1 MEKRDYYEVLGV
13 PKDADEQTIKKAY
26 RQKAIQYHPDKNPGD
41 KEAEEK
47 FKEAAEAYEVLSHPE
62 KRQQYDRF
70 GHAGM
75 SGAAGGGF
83 QGFDMGDIFSHFG
96 DLFEE
101 FGIGGMG
108 GFGRGGRGRGGRQAV
123 MKGSNLR
130 VKVKLSLEEISKG
143 VEKNIKVQKYV
154 ACLDC
159 GSTGAKSPNA
169 VKTCPTCHGNGYTVR
184 MQQSLFGAM
193 QMQSECAHCHGTGKV
208 ITDKCP
214 RCGGNGIVRGEE
226 VINLKI
232 PAGVSNGMQLS
243 MNGKGNAAP
252 NNGIPGDLFVLIEEE
267 KHPLFEREGD
277 NLYLDYYISFPQAV
291 LGATVDVPTI
301 DGKARI
307 RIAPG
312 TQSGTLLRL
321 NGKGLP
327 GLRSYQRGD
336 LIVNVNVWI
345 PKNLGK
351 EQKQQVEQWLSAPEF
366 QPKNEKHTSFFERV
380 RQFFNN

>member
-13 PKDADEQTIKKAY
+13 PKDADAQTIKKAY

-47 FKEAAEAYEVLSHPE
+47 FKEAAEAYEVLSNPDKRE
-62 KRQQYDRF
+62 KYDRF
-70 GHAGM
+70 GHAGVG
-75 SGAAGGGF
+75 GAAGGGF

-108 GFGRGGRGRGGRQAV
+108 GFSSRGRRGQAV
-123 MKGSNLR
+123 QKGSNLR
-130 VKVKLSLEEISKG
+130 VKVKLTLEEIAKG

-154 ACLDC
+154 ACPQC
-159 GSTGAKSPNA
+159 GSTGAKSPDA
-169 VKTCPTCHGNGYTVR
+169 VKTCPACHGSGYTVR
-184 MQQSLFGAM
+184 MQQSLFGSM
-193 QMQSECAHCHGTGKV
+193 QMQSECMTCHGSGKV
-208 ITDKCP
+208 ISDKCP
-214 RCGGNGIVRGEE
+214 NCSGNGVVRGDE

-232 PAGVSNGMQLS
+232 PAGVSDGMQLS
-243 MNGKGNAAP
+243 MSGKGNAAP
-252 NNGIPGDLFVLIEEE
+252 NRGIPGDLYVQIEEI
-267 KHPLFEREGD
+267 KHPLFERDGN
-277 NLYLDYYISFPQAV
+277 NLYLEYDVSFPQAV
-291 LGATVDVPTI
+291 LGAMVDIPTI

-307 RIAPG
+307 KIAPG

-345 PKNLGK
+345 PKNLTK
-351 EQKQQVEQWLSAPEF
+351 EQKQQVEQWVSAPEF
-366 QPKNEKHTSFFERV
+366 APKNEKRSSFFERV
-380 RQFFNN
+380 RQFFN

>member
-13 PKDADEQTIKKAY
+13 ARDADEQTIKKAY

-62 KRQQYDRF
+62 KRQRYDRF

-75 SGAAGGGF
+75 SGAAGGGGF

-108 GFGRGGRGRGGRQAV
+108 GFGGSRSGGRRAV
-123 MKGSNLR
+123 QKGSNLR
-130 VKVKLSLEEISKG
+130 VKVKLTLEEIAKG

-154 ACLDC
+154 QCPKC
-159 GSTGAKSPNA
+159 GSTGAKSPDA
-169 VKTCPTCHGNGYTVR
+169 VKTCPTCHGSGYTVR
-184 MQQSLFGAM
+184 VQQSIFGAM
-193 QMQSECAHCHGTGKV
+193 QMQSECPHCHGSGKV
-208 ITDKCP
+208 ISDKCP
-214 RCGGNGIVRGEE
+214 HCAGNGVVKGEE
-226 VINLKI
+226 IINIRI
-232 PAGVSNGMQLS
+232 PAGVSDGMQLS
-243 MNGKGNAAP
+243 MSGKGNAAP
-252 NNGIPGDLFVLIEEE
+252 NSGVPGDLYVLVEEV
-267 KHPLFEREGD
+267 KHPLFERDGV

-291 LGATVDVPTI
+291 LGATVDIPTI
-301 DGKARI
+301 DQKARI
-307 RIAPG
+307 KIAPG
-312 TQSGTLLRL
+312 TQPGTMLRL

-327 GLRSYQRGD
+327 GLRSYEKGD

-345 PKNLGK
+345 PKNLNK
-351 EQKQQVEQWLSAPEF
+351 EQKQILEQWNGAEEF
-366 QPKNEKHTSFFERV
+366 EPKNEKRTTFFERV
-380 RQFFNN
+380 KQFF

>member
-13 PKDADEQTIKKAY
+13 PKDADAQTIKKAY

-47 FKEAAEAYEVLSHPE
+47 FKEAAEAYEVLSNPDKRE
-62 KRQQYDRF
+62 KYDRF
-70 GHAGM
+70 GHAGVG
-75 SGAAGGGF
+75 GAAGGGF

-108 GFGRGGRGRGGRQAV
+108 GFSSRGRRGQAV
-123 MKGSNLR
+123 QKGSNLR
-130 VKVKLSLEEISKG
+130 VKVKLTLEEIAKG

-154 ACLDC
+154 ACPQC
-159 GSTGAKSPNA
+159 GSTGAKSPDA
-169 VKTCPTCHGNGYTVR
+169 VKTCPACHGSGYTVR
-184 MQQSLFGAM
+184 MQQSLFGSM
-193 QMQSECAHCHGTGKV
+193 QMQSECMTCHGSGKV
-208 ITDKCP
+208 ISDKCP
-214 RCGGNGIVRGEE
+214 NCSGNGVVRGDE

-232 PAGVSNGMQLS
+232 PAGVSDGMQLS
-243 MNGKGNAAP
+243 MSGKGNAAP
-252 NNGIPGDLFVLIEEE
+252 NRGIPGDLYVQIEEI
-267 KHPLFEREGD
+267 KHPLFERDGN
-277 NLYLDYYISFPQAV
+277 NLYLEYDVSFPQAV
-291 LGATVDVPTI
+291 LGAMVDIPTI

-307 RIAPG
+307 KIAPG

-345 PKNLGK
+345 PKNLTK
-351 EQKQQVEQWLSAPEF
+351 EQKQQVEQWVSAPEF
-366 QPKNEKHTSFFERV
+366 APKNEKRSSFFERV
-380 RQFFNN
+380 RQFFNEV

>member
-13 PKDADEQTIKKAY
+13 PKDADAQTIKKAY

-47 FKEAAEAYEVLSHPE
+47 FKEAAEAYEVLSNPDKRE
-62 KRQQYDRF
+62 KYDRF
-70 GHAGM
+70 GHAGVG
-75 SGAAGGGF
+75 GAAGGGF

-108 GFGRGGRGRGGRQAV
+108 GFSSRGRRGQAV
-123 MKGSNLR
+123 QKGSNLR
-130 VKVKLSLEEISKG
+130 VKVKLTLEEIAKG

-154 ACLDC
+154 ACPQC
-159 GSTGAKSPNA
+159 GSTGAKSPDA
-169 VKTCPTCHGNGYTVR
+169 VKTCPACHGSGYTVR
-184 MQQSLFGAM
+184 MQQSLFGSM
-193 QMQSECAHCHGTGKV
+193 QMQSECMTCHGSGKV
-208 ITDKCP
+208 ISDKCP
-214 RCGGNGIVRGEE
+214 NCSGNGVVRGDE

-232 PAGVSNGMQLS
+232 PAGVSDGMQLS
-243 MNGKGNAAP
+243 MSGKGNAAP
-252 NNGIPGDLFVLIEEE
+252 NRGIPGDLYVQIEEI
-267 KHPLFEREGD
+267 KHPLFERDGN
-277 NLYLDYYISFPQAV
+277 NLYLEYDVSFPQAV
-291 LGATVDVPTI
+291 LGAMVDIPTI

-307 RIAPG
+307 KIAPG

-345 PKNLGK
+345 PKNLTK
-351 EQKQQVEQWLSAPEF
+351 EQK
-366 QPKNEKHTSFFERV
+366 
-380 RQFFNN
+380 

>member
-13 PKDADEQTIKKAY
+13 PKDADAQTIKKAY

-47 FKEAAEAYEVLSHPE
+47 FKEAAEAYEVLSHPD
-62 KRQQYDRF
+62 KREQYDRF
-70 GHAGM
+70 GHAGV

-108 GFGRGGRGRGGRQAV
+108 SFSSRGRSRGGRVVR
-123 MKGSNLR
+123 KGSNLR
-130 VKVKLSLEEISKG
+130 VKVKLTLEEIAKG

-154 ACLDC
+154 PCQHC
-159 GSTGAKSPNA
+159 GSTGAKSPDA
-169 VKTCPTCHGNGYTVR
+169 VKSCPTCHGSGYTVR
-184 MQQSLFGAM
+184 VQQSLFGAM
-193 QMQSECAHCHGTGKV
+193 QMQSECPQCHGSGKV
-208 ITDKCP
+208 ITEKCP
-214 RCGGNGIVRGEE
+214 HCAGNGVVRGEE
-226 VINLKI
+226 VITLKI
-232 PAGVSNGMQLS
+232 PAGVSDGMQLS

-252 NNGIPGDLFVLIEEE
+252 DNGIAGDLYVLIEEE
-267 KHPLFEREGD
+267 KHPLFERDGN
-277 NLYLDYYISFPQAV
+277 NLYLEYDISFPQAV
-291 LGATVDVPTI
+291 LGATVEIPTI

-307 RIAPG
+307 KIAPG

-327 GLRSYQRGD
+327 GMQSYQRGD
-336 LIVNVNVWI
+336 LIVNVNVWV
-345 PKNLGK
+345 PKNLSK
-351 EQKQQVEQWLSAPEF
+351 EYRSQIEQWMDNPEF
-366 QPKNEKHTSFFERV
+366 APKRERRTSFFERV
-380 RQFFNN
+380 RQFFN

>member
-1 MEKRDYYEVLGV
+1 MDKRDYYEVLGV
-13 PKDADEQTIKKAY
+13 PKDADAQTIKKAY

-47 FKEAAEAYEVLSHPE
+47 FKEAAEAYEVLSNPDKRE
-62 KRQQYDRF
+62 KYDRF
-70 GHAGM
+70 GHAGVG
-75 SGAAGGGF
+75 GAAGGGF

-108 GFGRGGRGRGGRQAV
+108 GFSSRGRRGQAV
-123 MKGSNLR
+123 QRGSNLR
-130 VKVKLSLEEISKG
+130 VKVKLTLEEIAKG

-154 ACLDC
+154 ACPQC
-159 GSTGAKSPNA
+159 GSTGAKSPDA
-169 VKTCPTCHGNGYTVR
+169 VKTCPACHGSGYTVR
-184 MQQSLFGAM
+184 MQQSLFGSM
-193 QMQSECAHCHGTGKV
+193 QMQSECMTCHGSGKV
-208 ITDKCP
+208 ISDKCP
-214 RCGGNGIVRGEE
+214 NCSGNGVVRGDE

-232 PAGVSNGMQLS
+232 PAGVSDGMQLS
-243 MNGKGNAAP
+243 MSGKGNAAP
-252 NNGIPGDLFVLIEEE
+252 NRGIPGDLYVQIEEI
-267 KHPLFEREGD
+267 KHPLFERDGN
-277 NLYLDYYISFPQAV
+277 NLYLEYDVSFPQAV
-291 LGATVDVPTI
+291 LGAMVDIPTI

-307 RIAPG
+307 KIAPG

-345 PKNLGK
+345 PKNLTK
-351 EQKQQVEQWLSAPEF
+351 EQKQQVEQWVSAPEF
-366 QPKNEKHTSFFERV
+366 APKNEKRSSFFERV
-380 RQFFNN
+380 RQFFN

>member
-13 PKDADEQTIKKAY
+13 PKDADAQTIKKAY

-47 FKEAAEAYEVLSHPE
+47 FKEAAEAYEVLSNPDKRE
-62 KRQQYDRF
+62 KYDRF
-70 GHAGM
+70 GHAGVG
-75 SGAAGGGF
+75 GAAGGGF

-108 GFGRGGRGRGGRQAV
+108 GFSSRGRRGQAV
-123 MKGSNLR
+123 QKGSNLR
-130 VKVKLSLEEISKG
+130 VKVKLTLEEIAKG

-154 ACLDC
+154 ACPQC
-159 GSTGAKSPNA
+159 GSTGAKSPDA
-169 VKTCPTCHGNGYTVR
+169 VKTCPACHGSGYTVR
-184 MQQSLFGAM
+184 MQQSLFGSM
-193 QMQSECAHCHGTGKV
+193 QMQSECMTCHGSGKV
-208 ITDKCP
+208 ISDKCP
-214 RCGGNGIVRGEE
+214 NCSGNGVVRGDE

-232 PAGVSNGMQLS
+232 PAGVSDGMQLS
-243 MNGKGNAAP
+243 MSGKGNVAH
-252 NNGIPGDLFVLIEEE
+252 NRGIPGDLYVQIEEI
-267 KHPLFEREGD
+267 KHPLFERDGN
-277 NLYLDYYISFPQAV
+277 NLYLEYDVSFPQAV
-291 LGATVDVPTI
+291 LGAMVDIPTI

-307 RIAPG
+307 KIAPG

-345 PKNLGK
+345 PKNLTK
-351 EQKQQVEQWLSAPEF
+351 EQKQQVEQWVSAPEF
-366 QPKNEKHTSFFERV
+366 APKNEKRSSFFERV
-380 RQFFNN
+380 RQFFN

>member
-13 PKDADEQTIKKAY
+13 PKDADAQTIKKAY

-47 FKEAAEAYEVLSHPE
+47 FKEAAEAYEVLSNPDKRE
-62 KRQQYDRF
+62 KYDRF
-70 GHAGM
+70 GHAGVG
-75 SGAAGGGF
+75 GAAGGGF

-108 GFGRGGRGRGGRQAV
+108 GFSSRGRRGHAV
-123 MKGSNLR
+123 QKGSNLR
-130 VKVKLSLEEISKG
+130 VKVKLTLEEIAKG

-154 ACLDC
+154 ACPQC
-159 GSTGAKSPNA
+159 GSTGAKSPDA
-169 VKTCPTCHGNGYTVR
+169 VKTCPACHGSGYTVR
-184 MQQSLFGAM
+184 MQQSLFGSM
-193 QMQSECAHCHGTGKV
+193 QMQSECMTCHGSGKV
-208 ITDKCP
+208 ISDKCP
-214 RCGGNGIVRGEE
+214 NCSGNGVVRGDE

-232 PAGVSNGMQLS
+232 PAGVSDGMQLS
-243 MNGKGNAAP
+243 MSGKGNAAP
-252 NNGIPGDLFVLIEEE
+252 NRGIPGDLYVQIEEI
-267 KHPLFEREGD
+267 KHPLFERDGN
-277 NLYLDYYISFPQAV
+277 NLYLEYDVSFPQAV
-291 LGATVDVPTI
+291 LGAMVDIPTI

-307 RIAPG
+307 KIAPG

-345 PKNLGK
+345 PKNLTK
-351 EQKQQVEQWLSAPEF
+351 EQKQQVEQWVSAPEF
-366 QPKNEKHTSFFERV
+366 APKNEKRSSFFERV
-380 RQFFNN
+380 RQFFN

>member
-13 PKDADEQTIKKAY
+13 PKNADAQTIKKAY

-41 KEAEEK
+41 KDAEEK
-47 FKEAAEAYEVLSHPE
+47 FKEAAEAYEVLSNPE
-62 KRQQYDRF
+62 KREQYDRF
-70 GHAGM
+70 GHAGVG
-75 SGAAGGGF
+75 GAAGGGF

-108 GFGRGGRGRGGRQAV
+108 GFSSRSRGGKAV
-123 MKGSNLR
+123 RKGSNLR
-130 VKVKLSLEEISKG
+130 VKVKLSLEEIAKG
-143 VEKNIKVQKYV
+143 VEKNIKVQKYIP
-154 ACLDC
+154 CQKC
-159 GSTGAKSPNA
+159 GSTGAKSPDA
-169 VKTCPTCHGNGYTVR
+169 VKSCPTCHGSGYTVR
-184 MQQSLFGAM
+184 VQQSLFGTM
-193 QMQSECAHCHGTGKV
+193 QMQGECPQCHGAGKI

-214 RCGGNGIVRGEE
+214 QCGGNGVVRGEE
-226 VINLKI
+226 VITLKI

-252 NNGIPGDLFVLIEEE
+252 DNGVPGDLYVLIEEE
-267 KHPLFEREGD
+267 KHPLFERDGN
-277 NLYLDYYISFPQAV
+277 NLYLEHFISFPQAV
-291 LGATVDVPTI
+291 LGATVDIPTI

-307 RIAPG
+307 KIAPG

-327 GLRSYQRGD
+327 ALRGYLRGD

-345 PKNLGK
+345 PKNLNK
-351 EQKQQVEQWLSAPEF
+351 EQRQQIEQWSESPEF
-366 QPKNEKHTSFFERV
+366 VPKNEKRSSFFERV
-380 RQFFNN
+380 KQFFN

>member
-13 PKDADEQTIKKAY
+13 PKNADAQAIKKAY

-47 FKEAAEAYEVLSHPE
+47 FKEAAEAYEVLSNPE
-62 KRQQYDRF
+62 KRERYDRF
-70 GHAGM
+70 GHAGVG
-75 SGAAGGGF
+75 GAAGGGF

-101 FGIGGMG
+101 FGIGG
-108 GFGRGGRGRGGRQAV
+108 FSRGGRSRGGQAV
-123 MKGSNLR
+123 QKGSNLR
-130 VKVKLSLEEISKG
+130 VKVKLTLEEIAKG

-154 ACLDC
+154 PCPQC
-159 GSTGAKSPNA
+159 GSTGAKSPDA
-169 VKTCPTCHGNGYTVR
+169 VKTCPTCHGSGYTVR

-193 QMQSECAHCHGTGKV
+193 QMQSECGHCHGTGKV

-214 RCGGNGIVRGEE
+214 NCSGNGVVRGEE
-226 VINLKI
+226 VITLKI
-232 PAGVSNGMQLS
+232 PAGVADGMQLS

-252 NNGIPGDLFVLIEEE
+252 NKGIPGDLYVLIEEE
-267 KHPLFEREGD
+267 KHPLFERDGN
-277 NLYLDYYISFPQAV
+277 NLYLEYDISFPQAV
-291 LGATVDVPTI
+291 LGATVEIPTI

-307 RIAPG
+307 KIAPG

-336 LIVNVNVWI
+336 LIVNVNVWV

-351 EQKQQVEQWLSAPEF
+351 EQKQQIEQWLTAPEF
-366 QPKNEKHTSFFERV
+366 TPKNERRTSFFERV
-380 RQFFNN
+380 KQFFN